1 MTDRPRGDPPSNGGP
16 RGRVSPATALRLGIL
31 VRSIVAAA
39 LFSTVAFSA
48 AATPAAPTNEDC
60 QACHGDAEAKRADGR
75 SVFVSEKKFAGSV
88 HGQAGIS
95 CVDCHADLAKTSD
108 FPHKERLAPVD
119 CAACHDAAGKSHAF
133 HPGVARATAGQGK
146 AEASCKACHG
156 SHEVVAVKDAAF
168 PFAPARQ
175 AAACGTCHAD
185 EKTRFLASEHGKGVV
200 AGTPRAPT
208 CIDCHRAG
216 VTAGSAPETAAL
228 KLAQERLCL
237 SCHLKDKTVRENGAS
252 PSGFIESFEHS
263 VHGAALARGNARA
276 PTCVDCHGAHDMRYG
291 FDSASKVNKMRVE
304 QVCARCHEAESLQ
317 YDASVHGAAIRKG
330 NQDAPACTDCHGEHG
345 ILSPKDPRSPVSA
358 ANVSARVCSPCHTS
372 LKVTEKWDLPRDR
385 TKTFADSYHGLA
397 ARGGVIEVANCASCH
412 GTHDI
417 LPSSNPASRIS
428 PANLAK
434 TCGASGCHP
443 GANERFARGKIHVT
457 ATAQE
462 QPLLYWIATLYL
474 ILIVVVVGGML
485 AHNLLDFLRKSKRH
499 MQVRRGE
506 IVEPPA
512 GRGLYLRMTLGERLQ
527 HGTLT
532 VSFVL
537 LVVTGFM
544 LRYPDAWWVLALRR
558 FSPTAFD
565 VRSLVHRI
573 SAVLMVAS
581 SVYHVGYLALTARG
595 RQFLRDIWWRRQD
608 LSDAVAVLKYNTGLS
623 REKPRFDRFSYI
635 EKSEYWALVWGTLL
649 MAVTG
654 TIMWFDNT
662 FIGLLTKLGYDVAR
676 VIHFYEAWLATLAI
690 LVWHFYYVVFNPDA
704 YPMNMAWL
712 TGTLT
717 EREMEEEHPLELERI
732 REGAGQPPQKNEPGG
747 PTREEEPEG

>member
-1 MTDRPRGDPPSNGGP
+1 MFDRPRGDPPSNGGP
-16 RGRVSPATALRLGIL
+16 RGRFSLAPALF
-31 VRSIVAAA
+31 AAA
-39 LFSTVAFSA
+39 LLLAASVSSA
-48 AATPAAPTNEDC
+48 APAPAPANEDC

-75 SVFVSEKKFAGSV
+75 SVFVAEKKFAASV
-88 HGQAGIS
+88 HGQAGVS
-95 CVDCHADLAKTSD
+95 CVDCHADLAKSD
-108 FPHKERLAPVD
+108 FPHKEKLKPVD
-119 CAACHDAAGKSHAF
+119 CATCHDAAGKSHAF
-133 HPGVARATAGQGK
+133 HPGIARAAAGQGK
-146 AEASCKACHG
+146 AETSCKACHG
-156 SHEVVAVKDAAF
+156 SHDVVAVKDAAF
-168 PFAPARQ
+168 RFAPVRQ
-175 AAACGTCHAD
+175 AAECGTCHGQV
-185 EKTRFLASEHGKGVV
+185 KTRFLASEHGKGLL
-200 AGTPRAPT
+200 AGKPKAPT
-208 CIDCHRAG
+208 CVDCHRTQ
-216 VTAGSAPETAAL
+216 VTAGSGAEPGAL
-228 KLAQERLCL
+228 KLAQERLCV
-237 SCHLKDKTVRENGAS
+237 SCHVGDKAVRENGAS
-252 PSGFIESFEHS
+252 TSGFIESFEHS
-263 VHGAALARGNARA
+263 VHGAALARGNAKA
-276 PTCVDCHGAHDMRYG
+276 PTCIDCHGAHDMRYG

-304 QVCARCHEAESLQ
+304 QVCARCHEVQSRE
-317 YDASVHGAAIRKG
+317 YDASVHGVAIRKG

-345 ILSPKDPRSPVSA
+345 ILSTKDPRSPVSA

-385 TKTFADSYHGLA
+385 TQTFADSYHGLA
-397 ARGGVIEVANCASCH
+397 ARGGVLEVANCASCH

-417 LPSSNPASRIS
+417 LPSSDPASRIS
-428 PANLAK
+428 PANLAR

-443 GANERFARGKIHVT
+443 GANERFAKAKIHVA

-474 ILIVVVVGGML
+474 ILIVAVVGGML
-485 AHNLLDFLRKSKRH
+485 LHNLLDFLRKSKTH

-527 HGTLT
+527 HGTLM

-573 SAVLMVAS
+573 SAVFMVAS
-581 SVYHVGYLALTARG
+581 SVYHVAYLTLTPRG
-595 RQFLRDIWWRRQD
+595 RQFLRDIWWSGQD
-608 LSDAVAVLKYNTGLS
+608 LRDAVAVLKYNTGLS
-623 REKPRFDRFSYI
+623 AEKPRFDRFSYI
-635 EKSEYWALVWGTLL
+635 EKSEYWALVWGTAV

-654 TIMWFDNT
+654 TVMWFDNT

-690 LVWHFYYVVFNPDA
+690 LVWHLYYVVFNPDA

-712 TGTLT
+712 TGMLT
-717 EREMEEEHPLELERI
+717 EREMEEEHPIELERL
-732 REGAGQPPQKNEPGG
+732 RERGAENEPGG
-747 PTREEEPEG
+747 PTGENEPEG